1 MRNKT
6 AVLVTVA
13 AATLACG
20 VLAGCNDARPDAE
33 PRTSA
38 ASATSATAA
47 VPAPLREAP
56 VPTDAAPKRADAS
69 PDARLTVAG
78 VRIGSHEG
86 FDRVVYDLGGSGT
99 PGWVVE
105 YTDRAVQDGSG
116 RELDVAGDSV
126 LEVRIT
132 GSAYPFDS
140 GVSPYSGPDPV
151 TDPAV
156 PGIVGVSS
164 PLVFEGISQSFI
176 GVTGERPAFSVT
188 ALSNPTR
195 LVIDIATAG

>member
-1 MRNKT
+1 MGNKT

-13 AATLACG
+13 TAALACG
-20 VLAGCNDARPDAE
+20 VLTGCDDARPDAG

-38 ASATSATAA
+38 TSAAASTTTA
-47 VPAPLREAP
+47 VAPLREAP
-56 VPTDAAPKRADAS
+56 VPVDANPKRAEPS
-69 PDARLTVAG
+69 SEARLTVSG
-78 VRIGSHEG
+78 VRIGSHDG

-99 PGWVVE
+99 PGWLVE

-195 LVIDIATAG
+195 LVVDIATAG